1 MLKILHARLQ
11 HYVDQEFP
19 DVQAGFRKGR
29 RIRDKIANIFWI
41 IEIGNSRKTSTSVSL
56 TTLKPL
62 TVWVITNW
70 KALKEMEIPDH
81 PTCLLRNVYAVWN
94 KKQVWN
100 N

>member
-70 KALKEMEIPDH
+70 KALKEVEIPDH
-81 PTCLLRNVYAVWN
+81 PTCLLRNVYVVWN